1 MSETRGTPSL
11 PEDLREIQ
19 SQLAASDHEA
29 QALLRDLD
37 EEQLNWRP
45 DERSWS
51 IAQCIDHLNVSNRVY
66 RVPMLQ
72 AIEEARRK
80 GSIRKGPIR
89 PGVFGRWFV
98 ATLEPPPRRKLPAPR
113 KIVPAARMGKAELIE
128 EWRRAQAELDAILRD
143 AAGIDLNGTRFV
155 NPFISLIRFTVGT
168 GFQVIAAHE
177 RRHLW
182 QAKQV
187 RGRAGFPQ
195 SSRKS

>member
-1 MSETRGTPSL
+1 MATQTASL

-19 SQLAASDHEA
+19 AQLAASDHEA
-29 QALLRDLD
+29 QVLLRDLD

-51 IAQCIDHLNVSNRVY
+51 IAQCLDHLNVANRLY
-66 RVPMLQ
+66 LAPMLY

-80 GSIRKGPIR
+80 GSVRKGPIR
-89 PGVFGRWFV
+89 PGFFGRWF
-98 ATLEPPPRRKLPAPR
+98 AANMEPPPKRKLPAPR
-113 KIVPAARMGKAELIE
+113 KIVPAVRRGKAELIE
-128 EWRRAQAELDAILRD
+128 EWRRAQAELAAVLRE

-155 NPFISLIRFTVGT
+155 NPFISLIRFSVGT

-182 QAKQV
+182 QAGQV